1 MEEHLITQAI
11 YRDLL
16 AVMSRP
22 GTVRKLTGDISEI
35 SPHGLVAV
43 AATLMDQEVSFAV
56 LDDDDLSAALRQKTD
71 ARTVAVPEADF
82 VFVVGGRSEGL
93 IADAQRGTHMYPDSG
108 ATVLYL
114 VEYLAEQSSEST
126 VDLTGPG
133 IADVNSPL
141 IRGLDVDELEL
152 LGTINQDYP
161 QGIDIIL
168 VDRDN
173 RVMALPRSTQVTI
186 THQ

>member
-1 MEEHLITQAI
+1 MKEYLITQSI

-22 GTVRKLTGDISEI
+22 GTVRKLTEETSGI

-43 AATLMDQEVSFAV
+43 AATLLDQEVTFAV
-56 LDDDDLSAALRQKTD
+56 LDDDELSAAVRRKTD
-71 ARTVAVPEADF
+71 ARQVELPEADF
-82 VFVVGGRSEGL
+82 VFVVSGSSGGQ
-93 IADAQRGTHMYPDSG
+93 IADAQRGSHMYPDSG
-108 ATVLYL
+108 ATILYQ
-114 VEYLAEQSSEST
+114 VEHLAEQSSEST

-141 IRGLDVDELEL
+141 IHGLDTGELEL

-161 QGIDIIL
+161 LGIDIIL
-168 VDRDN
+168 VDWDN
-173 RVMALPRSTQVTI
+173 RVMALPRSTQVAI
-186 THQ
+186 TEQ